1 MMEKEYSRGTRLHEL
16 DSFYG
21 SRIGIFINNIALSSD
36 VHKILSEQ
44 GFNFVTVFTSYPEFV
59 SIVHDGRFDLVIIN
73 VDITA
78 GDINGFDMV
87 QNLRENDADVAIIT
101 ISDEVGDARLRL
113 ECSIDRH
120 FLNPVRVDDLLKGAK
135 MAIGD
140 KTSYEIGMQFFDALF
155 GMQMCTHRD
164 LHQRTFDHV
173 IRTTKVYGKFLL
185 YLIGKGYLELT
196 SWTLKNCLMA
206 SLVHDIGKLL
216 VMHGVLYKD
225 GRLTAFEYEQ
235 VKRHPWNSITALLG
249 GHDIDF
255 FARDGKPLETVSGYN
270 EKNLSVQVQK
280 WIFKVFDGDVSSL
293 LDEENFFN
301 ELSHK
306 PFIHSLNMDFLYIV
320 FRHHDAVNKPY
331 LTSEELARFGQILGK
346 EVSETLSPDSTLDLV
361 TNALSLCDVFD
372 ALLDTKRDY
381 RKIPYSKFFSL
392 ILLYN
397 EMKNGKF
404 FPDLTEEFIRFVLSH
419 ELSCEEN
426 PFVKLDTRSA
436 IEAIKSVSETFLI
449 KKEEEGDFSEFFG
462 LKKDEFA
469 ECFYNKKPL
478 TSFNLEWRRF
488 YEDRCRQK
496 ILNFAEELKRIN
508 LLDRN
513 IELFSTD
520 ERKVFDMLCLFYY
533 SYSSSYKQKKLMDYL
548 VYSVLKNQL
557 SDSARARIE
566 DILRNSPGI
575 QKKDFEKLL
584 IEKGYDRDTIFNVFK
599 NYDEDT
605 MINELNDF
613 LKTQGI

>member
-1 MMEKEYSRGTRLHEL
+1 MEKEYSRGARLHEL

-21 SRIGIFINNIALSSD
+21 SRIGIFINDTALSSD
-36 VHKILSEQ
+36 VYKILAGQ
-44 GFNFVTVFTSYPEFV
+44 GFDYITVFNSYPEFA
-59 SIVHDGRFDLVIIN
+59 SIVHDERFDLVIICT
-73 VDITA
+73 DIIE

-87 QNLRENDADVAIIT
+87 QTLRAKDADVAIIT
-101 ISDEVGDARLRL
+101 ISDDIGDTRLKL

-120 FLNPVRVDDLLKGAK
+120 FVNPVRVDDLIKGAK

-235 VKRHPWNSITALLG
+235 IKRHPWNSITALLG

-255 FARDGKPLETVSGYN
+255 FARDGRPLETVSGYN

-280 WIFKVFDGDVSSL
+280 WIFKVFDGDVSAL

-301 ELSHK
+301 DLARK

-320 FRHHDAVNKPY
+320 FRHHDAVNQPY

-346 EVSETLSPDSTLDLV
+346 EVSETLSPDSTLDVV
-361 TNALSLCDVFD
+361 TNALSLCDVYD

-381 RKIPYSKFFSL
+381 RKIPYSRFFSL
-392 ILLYN
+392 ILLYD
-397 EMKNGKF
+397 EMKKGKF
-404 FPDLTEEFIRFVLSH
+404 FPELTEEFIRFVISH
-419 ELSCEEN
+419 ELPREEN
-426 PFVKLDTRSA
+426 PFLRLDVRSSL
-436 IEAIKSVSETFLI
+436 EAIKTVSETFSI
-449 KKEEEGDFSEFFG
+449 KKAEEGDFSEFFG
-462 LKKDEFA
+462 LRQDDFA
-469 ECFYNKKPL
+469 DCFYNKKPL
-478 TSFNLEWRRF
+478 TALNDEWRR
-488 YEDRCRQK
+488 YYDDRVQQK
-496 ILNFAEELKRIN
+496 IFHFVEELKRVR
-508 LLDRN
+508 LLDRDL
-513 IELFSTD
+513 ETLSAD
-520 ERKVFDMLCLFYY
+520 ESKIFDMLCLFYY
-533 SYSSSYKQKKLMDYL
+533 SYSSSYKQKKLIDYL
-548 VYSVLKNQL
+548 VHAVLKNQL
-557 SDSARARIE
+557 SDQARERISG
-566 DILRNSPGI
+566 ILRDNPGLPR
-575 QKKDFEKLL
+575 KDFEKLL
-584 IEKGYDRDTIFNVFK
+584 VEKGYDRDCIFNVFK

-613 LKTQGI
+613 LKAQGI